1 VSRVVDALWSA
12 LTFTL
17 WAGIMA
23 MGMYAFIM
31 PEPGAEE
38 RGREQY
44 AAMME
49 RLEAEQVQC
58 EAQMLHDV
66 RAHRRPTQADV
77 DEVHAACDRTSA
89 WR

>member
-1 VSRVVDALWSA
+1 MA
-12 LTFTL
+12 L

-44 AAMME
+44 ARMME
-49 RLEAEQVQC
+49 RLQEQEAEC
-58 EAQMLHDV
+58 RSERLHRV
-66 RAHRRPTQADV
+66 RAVREPTADELESV
-77 DEVHAACDRTSA
+77 RDECDRTSA